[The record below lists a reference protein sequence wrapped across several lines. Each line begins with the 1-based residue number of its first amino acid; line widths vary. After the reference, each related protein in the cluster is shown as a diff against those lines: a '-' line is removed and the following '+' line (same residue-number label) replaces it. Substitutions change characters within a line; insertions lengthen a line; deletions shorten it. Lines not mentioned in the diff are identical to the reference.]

1 MTAPTSVA
9 SAPSLLV
16 PPMKPTQTFT
26 FDQVVE
32 EIDKDIHLFDKVVP
46 MQKFPTD
53 SNSEQSILHT
63 NGPNT
68 SKSPLSDTS
77 MNSQAQV
84 TLASMS
90 EGKWTRIQRPNI
102 LSFEEPLGTSLGKRG
117 PLPYTEE
124 PTPQKRRAPS
134 EDGAPSSSPQMAVAA
149 RQPRRA
155 R

>member
-1 MTAPTSVA
+1 MIDIITIYAIITKFKI
-9 SAPSLLV
+9 LLIKE
-16 PPMKPTQTFT
+16 M
-26 FDQVVE
+26 
-32 EIDKDIHLFDKVVP
+32 
-46 MQKFPTD
+46 D

-77 MNSQAQV
+77 INSQAQV
-84 TLASMS
+84 TLVFVS

-102 LSFEEPLGTSLGKRG
+102 LSIEEPLGTSLGKRG
-117 PLPYTEE
+117 PLPFTEE
-124 PTPQKRRAPS
+124 STPQKRRATS
-134 EDGAPSSSPQMAVAA
+134 EDGTPSSSPQTAVAD